1 MVIAKT
7 FLIDLYRLH
16 TTLELTFWWGQNH
29 FKQVACALYFATRVA
44 PSRTEVF
51 TEDRGLAIKL
61 RARAVPTESVN
72 ACLTRGLA
80 ASSRT

>member
-1 MVIAKT
+1 MVCIKLNL
-7 FLIDLYRLH
+7 FLR
-16 TTLELTFWWGQNH
+16 GQNH

-80 ASSRT
+80 GCSRT